1 MYYINLALVHNG
13 PAPDVPFRL
22 LDSMSLRKRRKKEE
36 PVRSLDVE
44 VFNAVSDCGVS
55 DILGTPGPCLTL
67 TLIPSPP

>member
-1 MYYINLALVHNG
+1 MYYINLAPVHNG

-22 LDSMSLRKRRKKEE
+22 FDSMPMRKRRKKEE

-44 VFNAVSDCGVS
+44 VFNAAS

>member
-13 PAPDVPFRL
+13 PAPDVPVRL
-22 LDSMSLRKRRKKEE
+22 FDSMSLRKRRKKEE

-44 VFNAVSDCGVS
+44 MFNAVSDGGVS

-67 TLIPSPP
+67 TLIHSPP